1 MCTIGS
7 EETEGEFLVVDKLVI
22 SQKLLDEIISY
33 CKDASPNE
41 ACGILAGRNH
51 EVIKVYKMAN
61 VENSPIS
68 YMMDSKEQF
77 SAMKD
82 MRENNLSMIA
92 IFHSHPSSP
101 AYPSKKDMELAF
113 YEDSIYLIVSL
124 VEHEPVVKA
133 FLIKEKEVEEIE
145 IAVMNRQDGQ

>member
-1 MCTIGS
+1 VCTIDS
-7 EETEGEFLVVDKLVI
+7 EETEGEFLVIDKLVI
-22 SQKLLDEIISY
+22 SKKLLEEIISY

-51 EVIKVYKMAN
+51 EVIKVYKMTN
-61 VENSPIS
+61 IENSPIS
-68 YMMDSKEQF
+68 YTMDSREQF

-92 IFHSHPSSP
+92 IFHSHPLSP

-113 YEDSIYLIVSL
+113 YEDSAYVIVSL
-124 VEHEPVVKA
+124 FNLKPVVKA
-133 FLIKEKEVEEIE
+133 FSIKEKKVEEIE
-145 IAVMNRQDGQ
+145 IVVMNVKDGQ